1 MNEPT
6 NTQEKAEDGAAVAL
20 QPVVRRRRK
29 IRARLVPVTGLDAAL
44 LELQDAG
51 NEVCNLIPYH
61 GSVKGQTEDV
71 GHGKGEIG
79 IAMEMSFVVTYLER
93 VS

>member
-6 NTQEKAEDGAAVAL
+6 NTQEQAEDGAAVAL

-29 IRARLVPVTGLDAAL
+29 VRAKLVPVIGLDAAL
-44 LELQDAG
+44 VELQEAG
-51 NEVCNLIPYH
+51 HEVCNLIPYH
-61 GSVKGQTEDV
+61 GTARGQTEDV

-79 IAMEMSFVVTYLER
+79 FEMGMSFVVTYLER